1 MSIRFFVLF
10 FISFLL
16 LSPVIKY
23 FLLYFDNPIIIVAQD
38 CSESI
43 GLVKH
48 AGLES
53 KDDYKK
59 HFIEFDKN
67 LATKFDV
74 KNYTF
79 GDRLEDTLSFNFDEK
94 ETDFSELFNEINS
107 KYINYN
113 IGALVIST
121 DGIYNKGGNPL
132 YASKDFSF
140 PIYVVALGDTTH
152 KRDLI
157 IKNAISNSIAFSG
170 DYFPIEVLLS
180 SYGFQNQVANIEVI
194 HQGKVIVNQLV
205 VIDKNDFSKQIKFEI
220 QAKEKGLQSYQI
232 RVAGKE
238 GELSLIN
245 NSRQIIIDVV
255 DDKKKVLILSHAVHP
270 DIGAIKTALELNK
283 NVQIESFTFDQF
295 KKNISEYQ
303 LVIFH
308 QIPTHLFNTQKI
320 VSRLQ
325 QDLIPTFFII
335 GSSTNINSFNQL
347 KTGNQIQNNKGL
359 NEQLIPKLNNSFKLF
374 ELDDKFIGL
383 IQECP
388 PLLAPFGDYISDNQM
403 DILLYQEIK
412 GIKTNMPLLY
422 FTKEIPGQTA
432 KAAFLF
438 GEGIWQWRIKDYLLH
453 ENHDQFDGFINKIV
467 QYLALD
473 IKKDRFMVYQNR
485 IFNENEEIQL
495 RAEFYN
501 QSYELNNEPDVTFE
515 LSNGDNKK
523 YNYQFSRN
531 GKAYSI
537 NLGRLPEGNY
547 RYLAKT
553 EFEGKKY
560 VKNGEF
566 KVVPVNIEHLDLT
579 ANHHLLYQLA
589 MQSGGKLFYPNQLK
603 ELVKELEGSDS
614 IKPISHSIVDLVD
627 IIELKWLFFLFVFFL
642 SLEWFVRKYL
652 GAY

>member
-48 AGLES
+48 ASLKS

-79 GDRLEDTLSFNFDEK
+79 GDRLEDTLSFNFDKK

-140 PIYVVALGDTTH
+140 PIYVIALGDTTH

-180 SYGFQNQVANIEVI
+180 SYGFQNQVASIEVI

-295 KKNISEYQ
+295 KKNVSEYQ

-335 GSSTNINSFNQL
+335 GSGTDINSFNQL

-374 ELDDKFIGL
+374 ELDDKFIEL

-432 KAAFLF
+432 KTAFLF

-501 QSYELNNEPDVTFE
+501 QSYELNNEPEVTFE

-560 VKNGEF
+560 EKNGEF

-579 ANHHLLYQLA
+579 ANHHLLNQLA

-603 ELVKELEGSDS
+603 ELLKELEGSDS

-627 IIELKWLFFLFVFFL
+627 IIELKLLFFLFVFFL